1 MITNG
6 QIKNLD
12 RKYFIVHEANRG
24 YVILQSKSTNHFWYL
39 KSPGDK
45 PNIIIYHSHTGPYDY
60 HEHGKAKDL
69 SSAISQVVKH
79 DTYQLKHRS
88 PEYHLGY
95 SKEQLLYMTENI
107 VFYY

>member
-12 RKYFIVHEANRG
+12 RKYFIVHEANSG

-39 KSPGDK
+39 KSPDDK
-45 PNIIIYHSHTGPYDY
+45 PNIIIYHSHTGPHDY

-69 SSAISQVVKH
+69 SSAISQIRKH
-79 DTYQLKHRS
+79 DSYQLKNRS

-95 SKEQLLYMTENI
+95 SKEQLMYQTEEI
-107 VFYY
+107 IFYY

>member
-12 RKYFIVHEANRG
+12 RKYFIVHEANSG
-24 YVILQSKSTNHFWYL
+24 YAILQSKCTNHFWYL
-39 KSPGDK
+39 KSPSEK
-45 PNIIIYHSHTGPYDY
+45 PNIIIYHSHTGPHDY

-69 SSAISQVVKH
+69 SSALSKIRNH
-79 DTYQLKHRS
+79 DSYQIKHRS

-95 SKEQLLYMTENI
+95 SKEQLQLMTENI